1 MKANKPEKF
10 PEKFG
15 AYDMEIYKSHRLL
28 VPLGSLGIDTP
39 SEEQAAKSEELLRND
54 REQANKI
61 LYNLM
66 ASQVS
71 YITQGISITSETQL

>member
-1 MKANKPEKF
+1 MKSNSDKPEKF

-28 VPLGSLGIDTP
+28 VPLGIDTP